1 MVASVQ
7 VNLLFQSLNKTREEI
22 LAKYPINTFREFE
35 NDQEEDFDERQG
47 DKVVDQH
54 QYQQMN
60 LSLSKPYQGD
70 LQLQQQN
77 SYQMPANGTGSD
89 SPNIDFN

>member
-7 VNLLFQSLNKTREEI
+7 VNLLFQSLNKTREDI

-35 NDQEEDFDERQG
+35 NDQEYDEREG

-54 QYQQMN
+54 QY
-60 LSLSKPYQGD
+60 
-70 LQLQQQN
+70 
-77 SYQMPANGTGSD
+77 
-89 SPNIDFN
+89 